1 MVVRPRD
8 QITAPGRTV
17 TFLCGTKGNPPPAVF
32 WQKEGSQ
39 VPFFSNVFQSSI
51 NILFTVDDSSL
62 TSVAPCLS
70 METCILLCFTPSMS
84 LFRTLRLDCLC
95 KRKTKEEINGF
106 SEGGHGVS
114 WRLRGDGGTWLSL
127 LTPEDVTS
135 SIQHL
140 NVVRRALQLLIL
152 IKLAQDH
159 CRTRIGLKIPHCC
172 LSPQLRN
179 QYEPFLTGDFN
190 AWCQTCLRT

>member
-39 VPFFSNVFQSSI
+39 VPFFCPMFFSHPLTFYSQWTTVPWPPRHTVFQ
-51 NILFTVDDSSL
+51 
-62 TSVAPCLS
+62 
-70 METCILLCFTPSMS
+70 CILLCFTPSRWACS
-84 LFRTLRLDCLC
+84 ERWCLDCLC
-95 KRKTKEEINGF
+95 KRKKKEEINGF
-106 SEGGHGVS
+106 SEGGHEVS

-140 NVVRRALQLLIL
+140 NMVRRALQLLIL
-152 IKLAQDH
+152 VKLAQDH
-159 CRTRIGLKIPHCC
+159 CRTRIVLKIPHCC

-179 QYEPFLTGDFN
+179 QYEPFLTGDFD